1 MPRVL
6 PRQRPL
12 LTAVAVAIL
21 GALVAALG
29 FGAVAIVIV
38 LIFGFLYPGLL
49 FLFAW
54 LARSRPV
61 TIEGD
66 TLFQRN
72 SQGRHVARID
82 LKLPFVATFLFEDD
96 HHAYYRV
103 RQQKAVP
110 QTRGSSPGRR
120 PAGAP
125 PTAAVAASRTAAWRI
140 FVTTEGL
147 QRPLLPTLAS
157 PREAPQAFHR
167 ILGSSGNIR
176 RGDSR
181 CHAAFLPQKTT
192 GEREKGSHQR
202 LLSLFLL

>member
-72 SQGRHVARID
+72 SQGRHVASID

-103 RQQKAVP
+103 RHQKAVL
-110 QTRGSSPGRR
+110 RL
-120 PAGAP
+120 
-125 PTAAVAASRTAAWRI
+125 AV
-140 FVTTEGL
+140 
-147 QRPLLPTLAS
+147 P
-157 PREAPQAFHR
+157 
-167 ILGSSGNIR
+167 R
-176 RGDSR
+176 RGDGR
-181 CHAAFLPQKTT
+181 LV
-192 GEREKGSHQR
+192 R
-202 LLSLFLL
+202 LLQLPWPPAGPLLGGCL